1 MVELLNK
8 LSQYRSLF
16 LVLFEILL
24 IVVCVIVVK
33 HLLSKIKEEGKK
45 QDKVDV
51 KAMIRSDYKG
61 GINEVDRQNA
71 IRQILAPDG
80 VNPCYNAYMGISDG
94 GKEVLARTVTISKLP
109 KKVRFASTLKPLL
122 DFPDCTCTCFVEP
135 IEANEMGRK
144 LDKQI
149 NILGAE
155 EILEK
160 GNANR
165 LRKLGHQVNETTK
178 WATEVEAGDKKFF
191 YAGFLFTFFAE
202 SVDELDKKTDRFR
215 MIALNK
221 KMDISNCYG
230 VQSEAFLSNLPLN
243 RKHRAR
249 FGFIQSD
256 AAKMFL
262 MDQESISVILNY
274 TTDYFSHKDGVPLGR
289 NYFNGMPFLFDLY
302 DPSHDGFTLIIAGKT
317 NSGKSATIK
326 MLMERT
332 VPHGYRY
339 VVIDSQTRKGT
350 SEGEYASVTE
360 INNGVNFQ
368 ISSKNENILNIF
380 HVQESMEFIKQGVDS
395 GYEVRTLDLNGAITE
410 MVYNLRSMMQIGA
423 TAQDKEL
430 DAVMDSDI
438 DRILTKV
445 VKEMFAERGIVH
457 GDADSLYE
465 EGDIVEGAMLRAGYV
480 PKELPTVTE
489 CYKKIL
495 EEKWATEDKW
505 NKKGSDKGIGE
516 GFDMNVEGAF
526 KLILNSLS
534 EYVRELYYTEESR
547 LFFTKQDYDALPM
560 NPSKRGEKVY
570 ENDEGDYEN
579 VIEVK
584 GIRPYFDG
592 QSTFFATKTCPVVN
606 IDISQ
611 LTELERKVARE
622 IAVRFINEQF
632 IKKNSENL
640 DGADRLV
647 VIVDEAHENFE
658 YEYGRKTF
666 ANAVRTA
673 RKRNTGMI
681 FSTQTIKEFSRHDE
695 TEDILKQAAAK
706 FVFKQDGNDREHLV
720 KALNITESQAGIITS
735 MLGVV
740 VDKSDPDAR
749 KRHKGEM
756 CVIDGEQVLFVK
768 VDYMSKV
775 ESLSVETDASYVM
788 NKVERVV

>member
-1 MVELLNK
+1 MEILNA
-8 LSQYRSLF
+8 LAQYRSLF

-24 IVVCVIVVK
+24 IVICVLVVK
-33 HLLSKIKEEGKK
+33 HLLAKVKEEGVKK
-45 QDKVDV
+45 EKEDV
-51 KAMIRSDYKG
+51 KTLIRSDYKG
-61 GINEVDRQNA
+61 NLDEIERQNA
-71 IRQILAPDG
+71 IRQIIAPDG
-80 VNPCYNAYMGISDG
+80 VNPCFNAYMGVSDG
-94 GKEVLARTVTISKLP
+94 GREVFARTVTISKLP

-135 IEANEMGRK
+135 IDSNEMGRK

-155 EILEK
+155 EIVEQ

-165 LRKLGHQVNETTK
+165 LRKLGHQVRETTQ

-191 YAGFLFTFFAE
+191 YAGFLFTFFGD
-202 SVDELDKKTDRFR
+202 SVEELDKKTDTFR
-215 MIALNK
+215 MLALNK

-243 RKHRAR
+243 RKHTAR
-249 FGFIQSD
+249 FGFIHSD
-256 AAKMFL
+256 AVKMFL
-262 MDQESISVILNY
+262 MDQESISVVLNY
-274 TTDYFSHKDGVPLGR
+274 TTDYFSHKEGVPLGR
-289 NYFNGMPFLFDLY
+289 NLFNGMPFVFDLY
-302 DPSHDGFTLIIAGKT
+302 EPSHDGYTLIIAGKT

-332 VPHGYRY
+332 IPHGYRY

-368 ISSKNENILNIF
+368 ISSKNDNILNIF
-380 HVQESMEFIKQGVDS
+380 HVQESTEFVKQGTDS

-423 TAQDKEL
+423 TDQDKEL

-438 DRILTKV
+438 DRILTNV
-445 VKEMFAERGIVH
+445 VKDMFAERGIVH

-465 EGDIVEGAMLRAGYV
+465 EGDVVVGALLQSGYV
-480 PKELPTVTE
+480 PKELPTVTD
-489 CYKKIL
+489 CYRKIL
-495 EEKWATEDKW
+495 EEKWRTLDKW
-505 NKKGSDKGIGE
+505 SKKSIDGK
-516 GFDMNVEGAF
+516 DMESRDANVEGAF
-526 KLILNSLS
+526 KLILNNLA
-534 EYVRELYYTEESR
+534 EYVRELYYTEDSR
-547 LFFTKQDYDALPM
+547 RFFTKAEYDAMEP
-560 NPSKRGEKVY
+560 NPSKKGEKVY

-579 VIEVK
+579 VIVVK

-592 QSTFFATKTCPVVN
+592 QSTLFAAKTCPVVN

-632 IKKNSENL
+632 IKRNSENL
-640 DGADRLV
+640 DGADKLV

-673 RKRNTGMI
+673 RKRNSGMI
-681 FSTQTIKEFSRHDE
+681 FSTQTVKEFSRHPE

-706 FVFKQDGNDREHLV
+706 FVFKQDGQDREHLI
-720 KALNITESQAGIITS
+720 KALNITESQANIITN

-740 VDKSDPDAR
+740 TDKSDPHAR
-749 KRHKGEM
+749 TKHRGEM

-768 VDYMSKV
+768 VDYLRRT
-775 ESLSVETDASYVM
+775 EALAVETDASSVIKKI
-788 NKVERVV
+788 NRVG

>member
-1 MVELLNK
+1 MVEFLNK

-24 IVVCVIVVK
+24 IIVCVIIVK
-33 HLLSKIKEEGKK
+33 HLLSKMKEESKK
-45 QDKVDV
+45 QEKVDV
-51 KAMIRSDYKG
+51 RTLIRSDYKG
-61 GINEVDRQNA
+61 NTNEVDRQNA

-94 GKEVLARTVTISKLP
+94 GKEVMVRTVTISKLP

-135 IEANEMGRK
+135 IDGNEMGRK

-155 EILEK
+155 EIVEQ

-191 YAGFLFTFFAE
+191 YAGFLFTFSADTVE
-202 SVDELDKKTDRFR
+202 ELDKKTDQFR
-215 MIALNK
+215 MLALNK

-256 AAKMFL
+256 AVKMFL

-274 TTDYFSHKDGVPLGR
+274 TTDYFTHKNGIPLGR
-289 NYFNGMPFLFDLY
+289 NMFNGMPFVFDLY
-302 DPSHDGFTLIIAGKT
+302 EPSHDGYTLIIAGKT

-326 MLMERT
+326 MIMERT
-332 VPHGYRY
+332 IPHGYRY

-360 INNGVNFQ
+360 LNDGINFQ
-368 ISSKNENILNIF
+368 ISSKNSNILNIF
-380 HVQESMEFIKQGVDS
+380 HVQESKEFIKQGADS

-423 TAQDKEL
+423 TDQDKAL

-445 VKEMFAERGIVH
+445 VKDMFVERGIIH

-465 EGDIVEGAMLRAGYV
+465 EGDVISGAMLQAGYV

-495 EEKWATEDKW
+495 KEKWATYDKW
-505 NKKGSDKGIGE
+505 SKDAETRDS
-516 GFDMNVEGAF
+516 NVEGAF
-526 KLILNSLS
+526 KLILNNLA
-534 EYVRELYYTEESR
+534 EYVRELYYAEDSR
-547 LFFTKQDYDALPM
+547 RFFSAAEYERMDI
-560 NPSKRGEKVY
+560 NPSKKGERVF
-570 ENDEGDYEN
+570 ENEDGDLEE
-579 VIEVK
+579 IISVK

-592 QSTFFATKTCPVVN
+592 QSTLFATKECPVVN
-606 IDISQ
+606 VDISQ
-611 LTELERKVARE
+611 LTEMERKVARE

-640 DGADRLV
+640 DGADKLV

-673 RKRNTGMI
+673 RKRNSGMI
-681 FSTQTIKEFSRHDE
+681 FSTQTVKEFSRHPE

-706 FVFKQDGNDREHLV
+706 FVFKQDGQDREHLV
-720 KALNITESQAGIITS
+720 KALNITESQANIITN

-740 VDKSDPDAR
+740 TDKSDPNAR
-749 KRHKGEM
+749 TKHRGEM

-768 VDYMSKV
+768 VDYLKRT
-775 ESLSVETDASYVM
+775 EALAVETDASSVIRKI
-788 NKVERVV
+788 NRA